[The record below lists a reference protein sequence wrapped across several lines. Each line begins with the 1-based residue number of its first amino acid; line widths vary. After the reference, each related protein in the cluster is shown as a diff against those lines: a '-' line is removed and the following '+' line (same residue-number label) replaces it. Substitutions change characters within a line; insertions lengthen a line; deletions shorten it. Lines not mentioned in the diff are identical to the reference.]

1 MTWGS
6 ITDDQGA
13 GIKAD
18 DRLTARLLSVTFVC
32 TGNICRS
39 PIGEIVLRDRL
50 TAAGLGG
57 LVEVTSAGTGDWH
70 VGEPADRRA
79 QATLRKHGH
88 NPDNHRARQFG
99 PDDLAEADLVIA
111 LDRSHQ
117 RTLHALARTD
127 EDRAKVRLLRSF
139 DPDATAAGAV
149 DVADPYF
156 GTAADFEETYT
167 VVTAASVGLVAY
179 LRELLDATGR

>member
-6 ITDDQGA
+6 IAGDQGFRA
-13 GIKAD
+13 EGHNELMT
-18 DRLTARLLSVTFVC
+18 RQLSVTFVC

-50 TAAGLGG
+50 AAAGLGD

-79 QATLRKHGH
+79 QATLRRHGH
-88 NPDNHRARQFG
+88 NPDSHRARQFG

-111 LDRSHQ
+111 LDRSHE
-117 RTLHALARTD
+117 RTLRALARTD

-139 DPDATAAGAV
+139 DPDAAAVGSM

-156 GTAADFEETYT
+156 GTAADFEETYA
-167 VVTAASVGLVAY
+167 VVTAASVGLVAH
-179 LRELLDATGR
+179 LRELLADTTR